1 VKAIAPSK
9 HVVLALVEDK
19 PGVLHR
25 VTSLIR
31 RRGFNIDTI
40 TVGATEVK
48 GISRITMT
56 MMGDEKILEQVVKQ
70 LAKLIDVVKV
80 SRLKPEAAVMRELA
94 MVKIHTPNT
103 SVRAD
108 VMQFVE
114 IFRGHVVD
122 ASPESLTIELSGDPE
137 KIDAFLDIVKR
148 YGIKE
153 LARTGAIAMQREKTS
168 SSGSSKI
175 SV

>member
-1 VKAIAPSK
+1 MSNR
-9 HVVLALVEDK
+9 HVILALVEDK

-25 VTSLIR
+25 VSSLIR

-56 MMGDEKILEQVVKQ
+56 MAGDERVVEQVVKQ

-80 SRLKPEAAVMRELA
+80 SRLRPESTVMRELA
-94 MVKIHTPNT
+94 MVKVHAPDPAA
-103 SVRAD
+103 RAD

-122 ASPESLTIELSGDPE
+122 ASPESLTVELSGDPE
-137 KIDAFLDIVKR
+137 KIDAFLDIVRR

-153 LARTGAIAMQREKTS
+153 LARTGVIAMQRERPSAKQS
-168 SSGSSKI
+168 
-175 SV
+175 

>member
-1 VKAIAPSK
+1 MAANR
-9 HVVLALVEDK
+9 HVILALVEDK

-25 VTSLIR
+25 VSSLIR

-48 GISRITMT
+48 GVSRITMT
-56 MMGDEKILEQVVKQ
+56 MAGDEKVVEQVVKQ
-70 LAKLIDVVKV
+70 LAKLIDVVKI
-80 SRLKPEAAVMRELA
+80 SRLRPESTVMRELA
-94 MVKIHTPNT
+94 MVRVHAPNSST
-103 SVRAD
+103 RAD
-108 VMQFVE
+108 IMQFVE

-148 YGIKE
+148 YGVKE
-153 LARTGAIAMQREKTS
+153 LARTGVIAMQREKPPA
-168 SSGSSKI
+168 K
-175 SV
+175 

>member
-1 VKAIAPSK
+1 LTAPSRQGR

-40 TVGATEVK
+40 TVGATEVE

-56 MMGDEKILEQVVKQ
+56 MAGDERVLEQVVKQ

-80 SRLKPEAAVMRELA
+80 SWLKPESTVARELA
-94 MVKIHTPNT
+94 MVKVHAPDHAT
-103 SVRAD
+103 RAD

-114 IFRGHVVD
+114 IFRGRVVD

-137 KIDAFLDIVKR
+137 KINAFIDIVKR
-148 YGIKE
+148 YGVKE
-153 LARTGAIAMQREKTS
+153 LARTGVIAMQRERAAAARP
-168 SSGSSKI
+168 G
-175 SV
+175 

>member
-1 VKAIAPSK
+1 MASNR
-9 HVVLALVEDK
+9 HVILALVEDK

-25 VTSLIR
+25 VSSLIR

-40 TVGATEVK
+40 TVGATETK

-56 MMGDEKILEQVVKQ
+56 MAGDEKIVEQVVKQ
-70 LAKLIDVVKV
+70 LAKLVDVVKV
-80 SRLKPEAAVMRELA
+80 SRLKPEATVMRELA
-94 MVKIHTPNT
+94 MVKVHAPNSQART
-103 SVRAD
+103 D
-108 VMQFVE
+108 IMQFVE

-122 ASPESLTIELSGDPE
+122 ASPDTLTIELSGDPE

-153 LARTGAIAMQREKTS
+153 LARTGVIAMQREKA
-168 SSGSSKI
+168 SKPGA
-175 SV
+175 

>member
-1 VKAIAPSK
+1 MAPAK
-9 HVVLALVEDK
+9 HVILAFVEDK

-25 VTSLIR
+25 VASLIR

-40 TVGATEVK
+40 TVGATEVE

-56 MMGDEKILEQVVKQ
+56 MAGDEREVEQVVKQ
-70 LAKLIDVVKV
+70 LAKLIDVVKI
-80 SRLKPEAAVMRELA
+80 SRLRPESSVVRELA
-94 MVKIHTPNT
+94 MVKVHTPNSSART
-103 SVRAD
+103 D

-122 ASPESLTIELSGDPE
+122 ASPESLTIEVLGDPE
-137 KIDAFLDIVKR
+137 KIDAFIDIMRR

-153 LARTGAIAMQREKTS
+153 LARTGVVAMQRERAPT
-168 SSGSSKI
+168 
-175 SV
+175 